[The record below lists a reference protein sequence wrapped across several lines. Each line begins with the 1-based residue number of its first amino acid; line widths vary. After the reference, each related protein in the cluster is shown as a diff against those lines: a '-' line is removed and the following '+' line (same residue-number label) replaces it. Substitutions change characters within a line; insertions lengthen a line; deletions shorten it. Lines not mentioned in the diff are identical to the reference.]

1 MPYVESIAKSAGAST
16 AQRERR
22 FLKVPLGPASHCA
35 RSGPVC
41 VTRFDHLR
49 RDPGNIQGP
58 DAAHA
63 LHRALYKF
71 SAIRAATH
79 GDEHAFR
86 YDGRWLLNRRPRMQL
101 AAQSLFV
108 KECIFSQDER

>member
-22 FLKVPLGPASHCA
+22 FLKVPFGPASHCA
-35 RSGPVC
+35 RGGPVRM
-41 VTRFDHLR
+41 TRFDHLR
-49 RDPGNIQGP
+49 RGPHSIQAPAVG
-58 DAAHA
+58 HA
-63 LHRALYKF
+63 LHRAPSKF